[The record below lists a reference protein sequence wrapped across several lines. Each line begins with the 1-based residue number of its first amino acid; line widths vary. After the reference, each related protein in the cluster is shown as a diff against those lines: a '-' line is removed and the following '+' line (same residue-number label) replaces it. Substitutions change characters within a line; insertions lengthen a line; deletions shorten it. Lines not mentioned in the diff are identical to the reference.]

1 MEHKKETFHYTYS
14 SAQQEEVRSIR
25 EKYLPV
31 EESKM
36 ERLRRLDRGATR
48 PGTVAALTVGIL
60 STLVFGFGIA
70 APWCGRTPCSCP
82 VLSSGLSALRAL
94 QPPTR
99 CTGISRKTAGTAG
112 PGNPAADGGTV
123 GIGKRNHPYKL
134 TGRLRT
140 ARPPAHC
147 PETSAVLKGGKFHF
161 HRFLQKTYTE
171 MR

>member
-60 STLVFGFGIA
+60 STLVFGFGMCCTMVWADALFLPGIVIGLIGLVGIA
-70 APWCGRTPCSCP
+70 AAYPLYRYITKKRREQLAPEILRLTEE
-82 VLSSGLSALRAL
+82 LS
-94 QPPTR
+94 
-99 CTGISRKTAGTAG
+99 
-112 PGNPAADGGTV
+112 
-123 GIGKRNHPYKL
+123 
-134 TGRLRT
+134 
-140 ARPPAHC
+140 
-147 PETSAVLKGGKFHF
+147 E
-161 HRFLQKTYTE
+161 
-171 MR
+171 